1 MALSL
6 NALLATFFHQV
17 TSAIFLC
24 RQNLKLMLSEI
35 QSVKE
40 EKQLEMFLI
49 KHGEQ
54 IVDCLGAEV
63 MLVML
68 NNTIIK
74 YSIRSTGLR
83 GT

>member
-1 MALSL
+1 
-6 NALLATFFHQV
+6 
-17 TSAIFLC
+17 
-24 RQNLKLMLSEI
+24 MLSEI

-74 YSIRSTGLR
+74 YSIRLTGLR